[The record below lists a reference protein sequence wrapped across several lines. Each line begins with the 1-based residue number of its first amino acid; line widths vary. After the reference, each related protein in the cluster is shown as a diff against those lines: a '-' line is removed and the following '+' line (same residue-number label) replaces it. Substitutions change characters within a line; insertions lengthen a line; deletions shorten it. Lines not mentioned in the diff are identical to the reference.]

1 MSNIWVYL
9 VIGVVAIGAIL
20 AFQNVVVDNEATE
33 NVGLTT
39 QNQEVKTKIIKQ
51 EIIEPD
57 AIFDKVKVNKEEF
70 ILGKVNAPIT
80 MVEYASLT
88 CPHCAEFH
96 TLTLPLIKKEF
107 IETGKVRLIYR
118 DFPLDQVALTGSMI
132 AHCAGK
138 DRYFAFIQTMFAQQ
152 KQWSNDPQPIKALAQ
167 IARLGGMTKDKFE
180 KCIKDKN
187 VADAILQKRL
197 DGDKQYKINSVPTIL
212 INGKRYSGGLTIE
225 EFRSIVKRTLN

>member
-33 NVGLTT
+33 NVGLTA

-88 CPHCAEFH
+88 CSHCAEFH

-167 IARLGGMTKDKFE
+167 IARLGGMTKHKFE
-180 KCIKDKN
+180 KCINDKN

-212 INGKRYSGGLTIE
+212 INGKRYSGGLTIQ

>member
-57 AIFDKVKVNKEEF
+57 AIFDKVKINKEEF

-88 CPHCAEFH
+88 CSHCAQFH

-118 DFPLDQVALTGSMI
+118 DFPLDQFALTGSMI

>member
-9 VIGVVAIGAIL
+9 VIGVVTIGAIL

-57 AIFDKVKVNKEEF
+57 AIFDNIKIYKEEF

-212 INGKRYSGGLTIE
+212 INGKRYSGGLTIQ

>member
-20 AFQNVVVDNEATE
+20 AFQNVVGDNEATE
-33 NVGLTT
+33 NVGLTA

-57 AIFDKVKVNKEEF
+57 AIFDKVKINKEEF

>member
-57 AIFDKVKVNKEEF
+57 AIFDKVKINKEEF

-88 CPHCAEFH
+88 CSHCAEFH

>member
-20 AFQNVVVDNEATE
+20 AFQNVVGDDEATKILE
-33 NVGLTT
+33 ATS
-39 QNQEVKTKIIKQ
+39 QNTEVKTKITNK
-51 EIIEPD
+51 ELIEPD
-57 AIFDKVKVNKEEF
+57 ATFDKIKINKEDF
-70 ILGKVNAPIT
+70 IIGDPNAPIT
-80 MVEYASLT
+80 IVEYSSLT
-88 CPHCAEFH
+88 CPHCAQFH
-96 TLTLPLIKKEF
+96 NVTLPLIKKEF
-107 IETGKVRLIYR
+107 IETGKIRLIFR
-118 DFPLDQVALTGSMI
+118 DFPLDQFALTGSMI

-167 IARLGGMTKDKFE
+167 IARLGGMTKENFE
-180 KCIKDKN
+180 KCIKDKKA
-187 VADAILQKRL
+187 ADIILQKRL

-225 EFRSIVKRTLN
+225 EFRPIVKRMLK

>member
-57 AIFDKVKVNKEEF
+57 AIFDKVKINKEEF

>member
-88 CPHCAEFH
+88 CSHCAEFH

>member
-20 AFQNVVVDNEATE
+20 AFQNVVGDNEATE
-33 NVGLTT
+33 NIGLST

-70 ILGKVNAPIT
+70 IFGKVDAPIT

-88 CPHCAEFH
+88 CSHCAEFH

-107 IETGKVRLIYR
+107 IETGKFRLIYR
-118 DFPLDQVALTGSMI
+118 DFPLDKFALTGSMI

-167 IARLGGMTKDKFE
+167 IARLGCLLYTSPSPRD
-180 KCIKDKN
+180 
-187 VADAILQKRL
+187 
-197 DGDKQYKINSVPTIL
+197 
-212 INGKRYSGGLTIE
+212 
-225 EFRSIVKRTLN
+225 

>member
-57 AIFDKVKVNKEEF
+57 AIFDKIKINKEEF

-88 CPHCAEFH
+88 CSHCAEFH
-96 TLTLPLIKKEF
+96 TLTLPLIKKEY

-118 DFPLDQVALTGSMI
+118 DFPLDQFALTGSMI

-225 EFRSIVKRTLN
+225 EFRSIIKRTLN

>member
-20 AFQNVVVDNEATE
+20 AFQNVVGDDEATK
-33 NVGLTT
+33 NVGSAS
-39 QNQEVKTKIIKQ
+39 QNKEVKTKVTKQ
-51 EIIEPD
+51 ELIEPD
-57 AIFDKVKVNKEEF
+57 AIFKKIKVNKEDF
-70 ILGKVNAPIT
+70 IIGETNAPIT

-88 CPHCAEFH
+88 CSHCAQFH
-96 TLTLPLIKKEF
+96 NVTLPLIKKEF
-107 IETGKVRLIYR
+107 IETGKVRLVYR
-118 DFPLDQVALTGSMI
+118 DFPLDQFALTGSMI

-167 IARLGGMTKDKFE
+167 IARLGGMTKESFE
-180 KCIKDKN
+180 KCIKDKK
-187 VADAILQKRL
+187 VADTILQKRL

-212 INGKRYSGGLTIE
+212 VNGKRYSGGLNID
-225 EFRSIVKRTLN
+225 EFRSIVKRMVK